1 MKKSLIYTLVL
12 STLSLLGCRDNEES
26 TANKLVGTW
35 KLTEAKIS
43 NGGSSTW
50 TTISNGYTIKIKSDN
65 TYETTQI
72 PDCNTGT
79 YSIDNNNVIKF
90 VNSCG
95 NTTIPSSYK
104 IVSIENRTLILNGTF
119 CTEDCNEKFQKI
131 AN

>member
-1 MKKSLIYTLVL
+1 MKNYLILTLVF
-12 STLSLLGCRDNEES
+12 SLFLLVGCRENEES
-26 TANKLVGTW
+26 TATKMVGTW

-50 TTISNGYTIKIKSDN
+50 TTITDGYTIKLKNNN

-79 YSIDNNNVIKF
+79 YSIDNNNIIKF

-95 NTTIPSSYK
+95 NTTMPNSYK
-104 IVSIENRTLILNGTF
+104 IVSIDNGILVLNGTF
-119 CTEDCNEKFQKI
+119 CIEDCNEKFQKI
-131 AN
+131 AE